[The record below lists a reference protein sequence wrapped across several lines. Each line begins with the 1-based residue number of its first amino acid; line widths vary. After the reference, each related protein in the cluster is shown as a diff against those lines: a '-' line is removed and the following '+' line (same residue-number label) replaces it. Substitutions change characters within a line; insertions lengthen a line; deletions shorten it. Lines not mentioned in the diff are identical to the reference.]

1 MKNPIN
7 PKKLLNSKWTA
18 MQPENKQKHFMI
30 TAVEF
35 DDEQNV
41 VSCII
46 QALMDKHEAAIDWR
60 DLRDKKKWGQG
71 WK

>member
-18 MQPENKQKHFMI
+18 MQPVNKQKHFMI

-35 DDEQNV
+35 DEEQNV
-41 VSCII
+41 VSCTI
-46 QALMDKHEAAIDWR
+46 QALMDKHESAIDWR
-60 DLRDKKKWGQG
+60 DLKDKKKWVQG